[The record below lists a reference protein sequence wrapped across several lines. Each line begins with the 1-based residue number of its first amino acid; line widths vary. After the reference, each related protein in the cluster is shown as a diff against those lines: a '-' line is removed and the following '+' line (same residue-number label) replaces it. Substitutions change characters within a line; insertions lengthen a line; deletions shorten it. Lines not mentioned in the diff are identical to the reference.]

1 MDEVIKAE
9 IERLHDEDRRQ
20 NKRLEMLEG
29 LVREI
34 QSLALSVHGL
44 AKDMEQML
52 HEQRDQGRRLDALER
67 EPADAWKNAKK
78 TFITAILS
86 TIAGGMATGLIFIIS
101 QSIQ

>member
-1 MDEVIKAE
+1 MDEAIKAE

-67 EPADAWKNAKK
+67 EPAEAWKNAKK
-78 TFITAILS
+78 TFITVILS

>member
-1 MDEVIKAE
+1 MDEAIKAE

-29 LVREI
+29 LVRET
-34 QSLALSVHGL
+34 QSLALSVYGL